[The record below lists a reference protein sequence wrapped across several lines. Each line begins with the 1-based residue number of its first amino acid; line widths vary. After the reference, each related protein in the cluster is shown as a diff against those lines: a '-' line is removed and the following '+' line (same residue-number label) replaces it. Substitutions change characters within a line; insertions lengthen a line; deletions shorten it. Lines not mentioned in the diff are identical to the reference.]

1 MNLSKFLKTNKKV
14 KENTTYTLDFFEGEE
29 KPVLI
34 IRPLTTKE
42 NNALIEACTYEKQVT
57 GKPDQYTTKMN
68 RMKYVAMMAAAAVVE
83 PDLYDAE
90 LQDSYG
96 VSKPEDLIQEMFDDP
111 GEWNKFIEFINRFNG
126 FDKSIN
132 EDIEEAKN

>member
-1 MNLSKFLKTNKKV
+1 MNLSKFLKSNKKER
-14 KENTTYTLDFFEGEE
+14 ENTTYTLNFFEGEE
-29 KPVLI
+29 KPVLV
-34 IRPLTTKE
+34 IRPITTKE

-57 GKPDQYTTKMN
+57 GKPDQFTSKMDN
-68 RMKYVAMMAAAAVVE
+68 MKYVTMMAAASVVE

-96 VSKPEDLIQEMFDDP
+96 VSKPEDLIQEMFDAP
-111 GEWNKFIEFINRFNG
+111 GEWGQFVEFLNKFNG

-132 EDIEEAKN
+132 KDIEEAKN